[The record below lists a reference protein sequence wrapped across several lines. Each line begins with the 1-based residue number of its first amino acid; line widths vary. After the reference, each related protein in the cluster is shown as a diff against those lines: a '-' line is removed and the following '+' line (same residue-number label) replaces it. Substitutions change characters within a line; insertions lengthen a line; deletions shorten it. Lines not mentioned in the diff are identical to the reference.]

1 MSSGTPSLSWMQTF
15 RSYLDK
21 RLLWVFMLGCS
32 SGFPLVLIG
41 SNMSGWLKDAGLTRA
56 AIGYFGSVLA
66 VYAINFLWAPLI
78 DRVKLPFLH
87 SHLGQ
92 RRSWIFLPQLLMLF
106 MTIGMA
112 WFGPSVSFHK
122 SAEQDQDPTLTITSR
137 KSNWGNE
144 SPTVYWKSGIDNN
157 NERVVWQ
164 TQNYSHLSFSFHSSD
179 FNEAIVT
186 LINEAKLNDV
196 DIQPIIVRAK
206 LDNPTDNKWQQVL
219 IPLPEGTQQLTEL
232 RLGFEGL
239 GNITLSQFA
248 LKNSDQSLYKSFPI
262 KNEHEDEEKA
272 DGFWAVKSSSGG
284 WLNYTTILTL
294 SIIAFGVAFASST
307 QDIAIDAFR
316 IDTFPKSEAS
326 KLPQASAMAVM
337 GWWTGYSLPGYL
349 AFINADTIGWNGV
362 YYGMAGVVIIL
373 MLFTLFVG
381 EPTTQREALQK
392 EAQQRHNKAVGSK
405 VVAWLSVTVLE
416 PFYDFFK
423 RNGVQVAI
431 TLLLFVFLFK
441 IGEAFLGRMS
451 IPFYKE
457 IGFSNEQIGHYSKLI
472 GWGATIFFTL
482 LGSVFNVKFGIV
494 RGLMIGGVAMAASN
508 LMFAWI
514 AQVGPNENLFL
525 ATIIVDNFT
534 TAFST
539 VAFVSFLT
547 LLTGQAF
554 SATQYAL
561 LASLGNFGRTTLASF
576 SGELVDF
583 LNDWSTF
590 FILTSLMVIPS
601 LIMLYSLRHFFTD
614 LLEKAKQNHE

>member
-32 SGFPLVLIG
+32 SGFPWVLIG

-56 AIGYFGSVLA
+56 AIGYFGSVFA
-66 VYAINFLWAPLI
+66 VYAINFLWAPLV
-78 DRVKLPFLH
+78 DRVKLPLLH
-87 SHLGQ
+87 AILGQ
-92 RRSWIFLPQLLMLF
+92 RRSWIFFCQS
-106 MTIGMA
+106 I
-112 WFGPSVSFHK
+112 
-122 SAEQDQDPTLTITSR
+122 
-137 KSNWGNE
+137 
-144 SPTVYWKSGIDNN
+144 
-157 NERVVWQ
+157 
-164 TQNYSHLSFSFHSSD
+164 
-179 FNEAIVT
+179 
-186 LINEAKLNDV
+186 
-196 DIQPIIVRAK
+196 
-206 LDNPTDNKWQQVL
+206 VL
-219 IPLPEGTQQLTEL
+219 IGTLFIAGVNPAENLVFTSML
-232 RLGFEGL
+232 
-239 GNITLSQFA
+239 A
-248 LKNSDQSLYKSFPI
+248 L
-262 KNEHEDEEKA
+262 A
-272 DGFWAVKSSSGG
+272 
-284 WLNYTTILTL
+284 
-294 SIIAFGVAFASST
+294 IAIASAT

-326 KLPQASAMAVM
+326 KLPQASAMAVV

-349 AFINADTIGWNGV
+349 AFINADSIGWNGV
-362 YYGMAGVVIIL
+362 YYGMAGVVVVL

-381 EPTTQREALQK
+381 EPNTQREALQ
-392 EAQQRHNKAVGSK
+392 EQAQQRHNKVVGSK
-405 VVAWLSVTVLE
+405 LVAWFSVTVIE

-451 IPFYKE
+451 ITFYKE

-482 LGSVFNVKFGIV
+482 VGSVFNVKFGIV

-514 AQVGPNENLFL
+514 AQTGPSETLFL

-576 SGELVDF
+576 SGELVDY

-590 FILTSLMVIPS
+590 FILTALMVIPS

-614 LLEKAKQNHE
+614 LLEKAKNNHE

>member
-32 SGFPLVLIG
+32 SGFPWVLIG

-56 AIGYFGSVLA
+56 AIGYFGSVFA
-66 VYAINFLWAPLI
+66 VYAINFLWAPLV
-78 DRVKLPFLH
+78 DRVKLPVLH
-87 SHLGQ
+87 AILGQ
-92 RRSWIFLPQLLMLF
+92 RRSWIFFCQTIVLVGTLFIAGVNPAENLAFTSMLALA
-106 MTIGMA
+106 IA
-112 WFGPSVSFHK
+112 IA
-122 SAEQDQDPTLTITSR
+122 SA
-137 KSNWGNE
+137 
-144 SPTVYWKSGIDNN
+144 
-157 NERVVWQ
+157 
-164 TQNYSHLSFSFHSSD
+164 
-179 FNEAIVT
+179 
-186 LINEAKLNDV
+186 
-196 DIQPIIVRAK
+196 
-206 LDNPTDNKWQQVL
+206 
-219 IPLPEGTQQLTEL
+219 
-232 RLGFEGL
+232 
-239 GNITLSQFA
+239 
-248 LKNSDQSLYKSFPI
+248 
-262 KNEHEDEEKA
+262 
-272 DGFWAVKSSSGG
+272 
-284 WLNYTTILTL
+284 
-294 SIIAFGVAFASST
+294 T

-349 AFINADTIGWNGV
+349 AFINADSIGWNGV
-362 YYGMAGVVIIL
+362 YYGMAGVVVVL

-381 EPTTQREALQK
+381 EPNTQREALQ
-392 EAQQRHNKAVGSK
+392 EQAQQRHNKVVGSK

-451 IPFYKE
+451 ITFYKE

-482 LGSVFNVKFGIV
+482 VGSVFNVKFGIV

-514 AQVGPNENLFL
+514 AQTGPSETLFL

-576 SGELVDF
+576 SGELVDY

-590 FILTSLMVIPS
+590 FILTALMVIPS

-614 LLEKAKQNHE
+614 LLEKAKNNQE

>member
-32 SGFPLVLIG
+32 SGFPWVLIG

-56 AIGYFGSVLA
+56 AIGYFGSVFA
-66 VYAINFLWAPLI
+66 VYAINFLWAPLV
-78 DRVKLPFLH
+78 DRVKLPVLH
-87 SHLGQ
+87 AILGQ
-92 RRSWIFLPQLLMLF
+92 RRSWIFFCQ
-106 MTIGMA
+106 TI
-112 WFGPSVSFHK
+112 
-122 SAEQDQDPTLTITSR
+122 
-137 KSNWGNE
+137 
-144 SPTVYWKSGIDNN
+144 
-157 NERVVWQ
+157 
-164 TQNYSHLSFSFHSSD
+164 
-179 FNEAIVT
+179 
-186 LINEAKLNDV
+186 
-196 DIQPIIVRAK
+196 
-206 LDNPTDNKWQQVL
+206 VL
-219 IPLPEGTQQLTEL
+219 IGTLFIAGVNPAENLAFTSML
-232 RLGFEGL
+232 
-239 GNITLSQFA
+239 A
-248 LKNSDQSLYKSFPI
+248 L
-262 KNEHEDEEKA
+262 A
-272 DGFWAVKSSSGG
+272 
-284 WLNYTTILTL
+284 
-294 SIIAFGVAFASST
+294 IAIASAT

-326 KLPQASAMAVM
+326 KLPQASAMAVI

-349 AFINADTIGWNGV
+349 AFINADSIGWNGV
-362 YYGMAGVVIIL
+362 YYGMAGVVVVL

-381 EPTTQREALQK
+381 EPNTQREALQ
-392 EAQQRHNKAVGSK
+392 EQAQQRHNKVVGSK
-405 VVAWLSVTVLE
+405 LVAWFSVTVIE

-451 IPFYKE
+451 ITFYKE

-514 AQVGPNENLFL
+514 AQVGPSETLFL

-576 SGELVDF
+576 SGELVDY

-590 FILTSLMVIPS
+590 FILTALMVIPS

-614 LLEKAKQNHE
+614 LLEKAKNNQE